1 MLPGSTE
8 GGEGLDGDGGAEG
21 LDDRDTDLLAGT
33 HLGLIFATFFIEYH
47 STIYMQRETHK
58 KYNYFLV
65 VPFPLLNFLLNRTC
79 SCSALICQQ
88 CIKDN
93 P

>member
-33 HLGLIFATFFIEYH
+33 HLGLFFATFFIEYH
-47 STIYMQRETHK
+47 SQSTCRGKHTKNII
-58 KYNYFLV
+58 FLWY
-65 VPFPLLNFLLNRTC
+65 
-79 SCSALICQQ
+79 
-88 CIKDN
+88 DY
-93 P
+93 